1 MPVSHRPEPS
11 QDRRVS
17 VTVVTIADLVKLA
30 RRTRTF
36 ITDPA
41 KLWTVRYDPERDV
54 LQGVRFHAPDAIDY
68 FGAPAVLAA
77 ALTTGTVCH
86 WCQAFARAATAGK
99 RLPTNE
105 AMLELLGRP
114 CDGCAPVIFRHIID
128 GLETAMAAPFD
139 APYPGSVDAGRP
151 PGRQGPGVRPPIHH
165 RPPLHDLRTQL
176 LPAAALAGGG
186 HPMSPDLSGRIFGR
200 MTVIGSASEDVVLPG
215 SPVAGGLA
223 AASAAAR

>member
-1 MPVSHRPEPS
+1 
-11 QDRRVS
+11 

-54 LQGVRFHAPDAIDY
+54 LQGVRFHAPDAVDY

-77 ALTTGTVCH
+77 ALTTGTVCR

-114 CDGCAPVIFRHIID
+114 CDGCAPVIFRQIID
-128 GLETAMAAPFD
+128 GLEAAMAGPFD
-139 APYPGSVDAGRP
+139 APYAGSVDAGRP
-151 PGRQGPGVRPPIHH
+151 R
-165 RPPLHDLRTQL
+165 
-176 LPAAALAGGG
+176 
-186 HPMSPDLSGRIFGR
+186 
-200 MTVIGSASEDVVLPG
+200 
-215 SPVAGGLA
+215 
-223 AASAAAR
+223 AARDRESARLSATGRRSTTSEPSYYQRRPWPAEGTR